1 LLKSAAQQPIILLT
15 MSTSPSAPA
24 AAAPSP
30 LSFEALLGPWANSA
44 DPAYCRDHEGRLLA
58 VNQAFA
64 RKFGRAPAEWPGTPL
79 AEIMHAEDAATL
91 ASVLPELARPPHRA
105 QREHRYDT
113 PQGWR
118 WLAWEKTPL
127 RDAAGQIFGL
137 RAVGRDITKQRM
149 AEEQYLKL
157 SRAVEQ
163 SPVAIV
169 ITDAEGRVQYVNP
182 KYTEASGRTLEDILD
197 GNTDVLRDGHP
208 DDASYRTMLQTVLA
222 LREWRGELVTR
233 RADGRQV
240 WESVQV
246 SSLRSP
252 AGEVTNLL
260 CLREDITER
269 KRLEQE
275 LRQAQKMESLGTLAG
290 GIAHDFNNLLAII
303 NGYAEFCLL
312 HNSDAAQVRKS
323 LQEIHRAAQ
332 RASGLVRQILTF
344 SRKNEVRFA
353 PFDLNQ
359 HVRDLV
365 ALLAETFPRTVAFDV
380 KLVDKL
386 PLLLADQNQV
396 QQILL
401 NLCVNARDAMPQGG
415 TLTVSTELRHGA
427 DMAAYTDVDVRK
439 RYACL
444 RVADTGTGMTPEVRA
459 RLFEPFFTTKPGTQ
473 GTGLGLAVVYG
484 IVTSHKGFIH
494 VESIQGVGS
503 TFLAGLPL
511 TEENVCFLP
520 ALAAGGEFPGGTET
534 LLVVD
539 DEISL
544 RRLLE
549 ATFAAKGYK
558 IVTAANGLEAIDY
571 LSRAEQPIHAVLLD
585 LNMPG
590 ANGIDVFKVIRMGRP
605 DVKVLILSG
614 NLSPEARRELQGL
627 GNNNFV
633 QKPYALDDVGRR
645 LRALLNEQTQG

>member
-1 LLKSAAQQPIILLT
+1 
-15 MSTSPSAPA
+15 MD
-24 AAAPSP
+24 AAPS
-30 LSFEALLGPWANSA
+30 LLTFDALLGPWANSA
-44 DPAYCRDHEGRLLA
+44 DPAYCRDQEGRLLA
-58 VNQAFA
+58 VNAAFA
-64 RKFGRAPAEWPGTPL
+64 RKFGRIITDWPGTPL
-79 AEIMHAEDAATL
+79 REILGPEDTGNFAAV
-91 ASVLPELARPPHRA
+91 AAELARPPHRA
-105 QREHRYDT
+105 TREHRCDT

-118 WLAWEKTPL
+118 WFAWEKTPL
-127 RDAAGQIFGL
+127 RDGTGRIFGI
-137 RAVGRDITKQRM
+137 RAVGRDITKQRL

-163 SPVAIV
+163 SPVAII

-182 KYTEASGRTLEDILD
+182 KYTDASGRTLEDILD
-197 GNTDVLRDGHP
+197 RNTDVLRDGHP
-208 DDASYRTMLQTVLA
+208 DEASYQAMLAEVRA
-222 LREWRGELVTR
+222 CREWRGELVSR
-233 RADGRQV
+233 RNDGRQV

-246 SSLRSP
+246 SGLRSP
-252 AGEVTNLL
+252 VGDVTNLL

-269 KRLEQE
+269 KRLEQD

-303 NGYAEFCLL
+303 NGYAEFCLI
-312 HNSDAAQVRKS
+312 HNADAAQVKKS

-380 KLVDKL
+380 RLAEKL
-386 PLLLADQNQV
+386 PPLLADQNQV

-401 NLCVNARDAMPQGG
+401 NLCVNARDAMPSGG
-415 TLTVSTELRHGA
+415 TITVATELRHGA
-427 DMAAYTDVDVRK
+427 DLANITAVDPNK
-439 RYACL
+439 TYACL

-484 IVTSHKGFIH
+484 IVTSHKGFID
-494 VESIQGVGS
+494 VESIPGVGS
-503 TFLAGLPL
+503 TFLTGLPL
-511 TEENVCFLP
+511 AAEIVSMP
-520 ALAAGGEFPGGTET
+520 VVPAGGEFPGGSET
-534 LLVVD
+534 ILVVD

-544 RRLLE
+544 RHLLE
-549 ATFAAKGYK
+549 ATFTSKGYK
-558 IVTAANGLEAIDY
+558 VVTAANGLDAIDY
-571 LSRAEQPIHAVLLD
+571 LSHHHNPVDAVLLD

-590 ANGIDVFKVIRMGRP
+590 ANGVDVFKVIRLGRP
-605 DVKVLILSG
+605 AIKVLILSG
-614 NLSPEARRELQGL
+614 NLSREARLELQGL
-627 GNNNFV
+627 GQNNFI
-633 QKPYALDDVGRR
+633 QKPYALDNVGRH
-645 LRALLNEQTQG
+645 LRALLDKKS

>member
-1 LLKSAAQQPIILLT
+1 MASA
-15 MSTSPSAPA
+15 SSAPPIPVA
-24 AAAPSP
+24 LPSF
-30 LSFEALLGPWANSA
+30 SFEELLGPWANSA
-44 DPAYCRDHEGRLLA
+44 DPAYCRDLAGRLLA
-58 VNQAFA
+58 VNHAFA
-64 RKFGRAPAEWPGTPL
+64 RKFGRAAAEWTGVPL
-79 AEIMHAEDAATL
+79 TEILHPDDRSALGNITAEL
-91 ASVLPELARPPHRA
+91 SRPPHRTA
-105 QREHRYDT
+105 REHRCDT

-127 RDAAGQIFGL
+127 RDAEGVLFGV
-137 RAVGRDITKQRM
+137 RAVGRDITKQRL

-197 GNTDVLRDGHP
+197 RNTDVMRDGHP
-208 DDASYRTMLQTVLA
+208 DEASYRTMLQTVLA
-222 LREWRGELVTR
+222 QREWRGELVGQ
-233 RADGRQV
+233 RADGRTV

-246 SSLRSP
+246 SSLLGP
-252 AGEVTNLL
+252 GGEVANLL

-303 NGYAEFCLL
+303 NGYAEFCLN
-312 HNSDAAQVRKS
+312 HNTDAAQAKKS
-323 LQEIHRAAQ
+323 LQEIYRAAQ

-353 PFDLNQ
+353 PFDLNNQ
-359 HVRDLV
+359 VRELV
-365 ALLAETFPRTVAFDV
+365 ALLSETFPRTVSFDL
-380 KLVDKL
+380 KLADKL
-386 PLLLADQNQV
+386 PPLLADQNQV

-415 TLTVSTELRHGA
+415 TIAVTTQLRAGA
-427 DMAAYTDVDVRK
+427 DLAGIMGVDPRK
-439 RYACL
+439 TYACL
-444 RVADTGTGMTPEVRA
+444 RVSDTGTGITPEVRA
-459 RLFEPFFTTKPGTQ
+459 RLFEPFFTTKPGSQ

-484 IVTSHKGFIH
+484 IVTSHKGFID
-494 VESIQGVGS
+494 VQSTPGAGS
-503 TFLAGLPL
+503 TFIAGLPFSDEAVL
-511 TEENVCFLP
+511 VP
-520 ALAAGGEFPGGTET
+520 AIAAGGDFPGGTET

-549 ATFAAKGYK
+549 ATLTTKGYK
-558 IVTAANGLEAIDY
+558 VVTAANGIEAIDY
-571 LSRAEQPIHAVLLD
+571 LSRTEQPLDAVLLD

-590 ANGIDVFKVIRMGRP
+590 ANGIEVAKVVKIARP
-605 DVKVLILSG
+605 DMKVLILSG
-614 NLSPEARRELQGL
+614 NLHGEARTELQALGL
-627 GNNNFV
+627 TEFV

-645 LRALLNEQTQG
+645 LRGLLDSRIRS